1 MRDEFKAKPKSSLTV
16 ALFHPSSF
24 IPHPSNHAITIKS
37 VVSWFAASSAFLK
50 ASSISVR
57 SSDES
62 ASSASPKEL
71 LISCCCLTSSDLPY
85 SAIARRAEQNLH
97 HLQTLIKPLGWEVE
111 VIDVLAQP
119 ERAEQAGILATPT
132 LSYEHPGRPRR
143 IVGDLSDAK
152 KVLDFLGI
160 ELKRDS
166 A

>member
-1 MRDEFKAKPKSSLTV
+1 M
-16 ALFHPSSF
+16 
-24 IPHPSNHAITIKS
+24 
-37 VVSWFAASSAFLK
+37 FAAAAELSHSDEALP
-50 ASSISVR
+50 SPVR
-57 SSDES
+57 SSARQSRPD
-62 ASSASPKEL
+62 AGGGRP
-71 LISCCCLTSSDLPY
+71 LTLMGNSHVTEPVLRLY
-85 SAIARRAEQNLH
+85 IAGNSAIARRAEQNLH